1 MNRHGMAFR
10 MLPPA
15 VRSTSDRTRP
25 PYGRWGGAAFPTRGT
40 VAALASNRLGDG
52 LADTHYGW
60 WLAVEPGVEL
70 PSAVR
75 PAVRLELTAVK
86 FPAVRPT
93 ASIRAD
99 GWGMSPAACQAT
111 GTDLTAVKS
120 AAVWLRGHPSPNAG
134 VAIFAARWLR
144 AQRVNGG
151 DVR

>member
-1 MNRHGMAFR
+1 

-25 PYGRWGGAAFPTRGT
+25 PYGRRGGAAFPTRGT

-52 LADTHYGW
+52 LADTHSG

-75 PAVRLELTAVK
+75 PAAVELTAVK

-93 ASIRAD
+93 
-99 GWGMSPAACQAT
+99 GVYPGEWVGHVPAACQAT
-111 GTDLTAVKS
+111 GTGLTTVKS
-120 AAVWLRGHPSPNAG
+120 AAVWLRGHPSPTAG
-134 VAIFAARWLR
+134 LPFSRRGGFALS
-144 AQRVNGG
+144 VSTVVI
-151 DVR
+151 VR